1 MNIIIALLPFLA
13 FALTEQFAGVL
24 AGLASAA
31 VVALLLCARDWL
43 GTREHSGV
51 LELVSLLL
59 FGSLVIYVAAFSPEW
74 SLMSVRVVADS
85 GLFLVMLASL
95 LIGRPFT
102 LSYAQPDPHLGALLS
117 PRFIRSHYYVS
128 GLWTAVLLLVVV
140 IDTVILLWPSMAIG
154 GAVAMCAALLAAVH
168 LTLRHAASLRA

>member
-13 FALTEQFAGVL
+13 FALAEQFAGVS

-43 GTREHSGV
+43 GARRHSGI

-59 FGSLVIYVAAFSPEW
+59 FGTLVVYATVFSPEW
-74 SLMSVRVVADS
+74 SLMGVRVVADS
-85 GLFLVMLASL
+85 GLFLAMLASL

-102 LSYAQPDPHLGALLS
+102 LSYAQTDPNLGAMLS
-117 PRFIRSHYYVS
+117 PRFIRSHYFVS
-128 GLWTAVLLLVVV
+128 GVWTAVLLIVVV
-140 IDTVILLWPSMAIG
+140 IDAAILLWPAVAIG
-154 GAVAMCAALLAAVH
+154 GAVAMCAALLAAIH